1 MEYFQFLIYFKGI
14 IFNLKII
21 LKDMKKQKTF
31 LLFAIL
37 VGIAGVVIGSI
48 TLFSSLDGLSSP

>member
-37 VGIAGVVIGSI
+37 VGIVGVVIGSI